1 MRPFKISLSG
11 GLDVPLPRT
20 IHVEEIVAA
29 KPSLQRLLDALERRY
44 KRLGD
49 KDPKEA
55 AIADMDVLLRAV
67 FMDLGDAYLGGKTK
81 GIKRLFEL
89 QQEVFS
95 VYDDVL
101 RAGMKDAKIDFTK
114 VHAKYKEMQT
124 LFDDLAKPATRVAD
138 DVSNANTKAA
148 ANRVAVEPTKLPEGA
163 VVVPAGIRLKSLEG
177 RRGWTKLPDGTM
189 RAKLKT
195 GTVELRDVNG
205 VLHVTSTA
213 KGKPPVTFKEF
224 DTLPTAYSSKPL
236 STRTVQAHHGC
247 QDALMTQLF
256 GSPGSKFGYDGQQA
270 PTIWLR
276 DSTGDSPH
284 GIITHGVQNPN
295 LSARSKSPELSY
307 GKIRDWAV
315 ADLKAAGA
323 SDDSIR
329 AYLKAMDEF
338 FTKNIEPNLTA
349 KGKLHL
355 KGTIKAY

>member
-1 MRPFKISLSG
+1 MRPFKIRLTG
-11 GLDVPLPRT
+11 GLDVPLPRA
-20 IHVEEIVAA
+20 IHVEEIIAA
-29 KPSLQRLLDALERRY
+29 KPNLQKLLAKLEQRY
-44 KRLGD
+44 QRLGD
-49 KDPKEA
+49 KNPREA

-101 RAGMKDAKIDFTK
+101 LAGRKDGKIDFSK
-114 VHAKYKEMQT
+114 LHAKYKEMQT
-124 LFDDLAKPATRVAD
+124 LFDELAKPATRVAD

-148 ANRVAVEPTKLPEGA
+148 GNRVAVEPTKLPEGS
-163 VVVPAGIRLKSLEG
+163 VIVPANVRLKSLEG

-189 RAKLKT
+189 RAKLKA

-213 KGKPPVTFKEF
+213 NGKPPVTFKEF
-224 DTLPTAYSSKPL
+224 DTLAVYGQKPL

-256 GSPGSKFGYDGQQA
+256 GSPGSKFGYDGKQA

-295 LSARSKSPELSY
+295 LSARSKTPELSY

-329 AYLKAMDEF
+329 AYLKVMDEF

-349 KGKLHL
+349 RGKLHL